1 VTAAL
6 WLLFIQGLL
15 GAFDTLYYHEW
26 RARLP
31 GRGARSR
38 PELQLHAARDFLYAL
53 FFATLPWI
61 AWRGAWA
68 LVLGTL
74 LAAEIAITLADF
86 IIEDRVRA
94 PLGGVY
100 PGERATHAIMGITY
114 GALLACLVPVL
125 LGWGAQPT
133 ALVFAPPPAPSWLRG
148 AMAAM
153 AGGVFLSGIRDL
165 AAARGLPGGS
175 WPWQAAGST

>member
-15 GAFDTLYYHEW
+15 GAFDILYYHEW

-38 PELQLHAARDFLYAL
+38 PELELHAARDFLYAL

-86 IIEDRVRA
+86 IIEDRVR
-94 PLGGVY
+94 LDLQ
-100 PGERATHAIMGITY
+100 PGRRRR
-114 GALLACLVPVL
+114 
-125 LGWGAQPT
+125 
-133 ALVFAPPPAPSWLRG
+133 APPFRRVAKPGIAVYLPADRVDPEQLFRQY
-148 AMAAM
+148 
-153 AGGVFLSGIRDL
+153 L
-165 AAARGLPGGS
+165 
-175 WPWQAAGST
+175 